1 MRVCYFCG
9 HAFDDNVEIF
19 RSTVCPGCDNDVKI
33 CKNCTFYSPESHW
46 ECRETIPEPVREKEQ
61 ANFCSFF
68 QFKESS
74 GNEKQGKNTERE
86 EAKDAFNK
94 LFGD

>member
-9 HAFDDNVEIF
+9 YTFDDNVEIF
-19 RSTVCPGCDNDVKI
+19 RSTVCPGCDKDVKI
-33 CKNCTFYSPESHW
+33 CKNCIFYSPGSQW
-46 ECRETIPEPVREKEQ
+46 DCRETIPESVREKEQ
-61 ANFCSFF
+61 ANFCSYFK
-68 QFKESS
+68 FKESGS
-74 GNEKQGKNTERE
+74 REDGKKNKQE